1 MVLPWC
7 IKYAIMLKFLH
18 TADIHL
24 GAKFKYLGQKAVDHR
39 EQLKKTFS
47 VVINKAIEEKVDIFL
62 IAGDLFDSNNISASI
77 TEFVKS
83 QFKILQDNSIQ
94 VCIVPGT
101 HDVLDNN
108 SVYKREKLSEELS
121 NVFILSDDTKKRY
134 PNLDLTVWGKPNT
147 SSKSN
152 ESPIIKLGDSS
163 TKYNILMAHGSVQ
176 IQGKSAKD
184 DYPIA
189 LDEIKDCE
197 MDYVA
202 LGHWH
207 SMGDYSQSGVK
218 CFYSGS
224 PEMIDLGQN
233 GAGNVILGAIEEKG
247 NAIIEPVKVGI
258 ISSVNTEID
267 LGQIE
272 NEEMLKKRILENHDK
287 NLVKIVELKG
297 LASPHVFIDPVKLE
311 QELAEE
317 FFRIKIINN
326 SHTRLELIDEKDY
339 PEELVIGRFVRLMKQ
354 KIDESKDEVEKRRLE
369 QALNIGLMELSGK
382 NVI

>member
-1 MVLPWC
+1 MPWC

-24 GAKFKYLGQKAVDHR
+24 GAKFKYLGQKAANQR

-47 VVINKAIEEKVDIFL
+47 AIVKKAIEEKVDIFL
-62 IAGDLFDSNNISASI
+62 IAGDLFDSNSISASI

-101 HDVLDNN
+101 HDVLDN
-108 SVYKREKLSEELS
+108 SSIYKREKMIEEFS
-121 NVFILSDDTKKRY
+121 NVFVFIEDTKKQY

-152 ESPIIKLGDSS
+152 ESPIIKLEGSS
-163 TKYNILMAHGSVQ
+163 TKYNILMAHGSVR

-184 DYPIA
+184 DYPIT

-207 SMGDYSQSGVK
+207 SMGDYSQGDVK

-224 PEMIDLGQN
+224 PEMIDLSQN
-233 GAGNVILGAIEEKG
+233 GAGNIILGTIEDK
-247 NAIIEPVKVGI
+247 NTVIIEPFKIGI
-258 ISSVNTEID
+258 ISSLNVEID

-272 NEEMLKKRILENHDK
+272 NEEMLKKYILENSDK
-287 NLVKIVELKG
+287 NLVKIVELNG
-297 LASPHVFIDPVKLE
+297 LASPRVFIDPVKLE

-317 FFRIKIINN
+317 FFRIKIIND
-326 SHTRLELIDEKDY
+326 SHTRLESIDEKDY